1 MAAPTDFVVALISD
15 LHFGPEA
22 SFGGKLR
29 KLTARAPELTR
40 AFVDRMNN
48 VVRPDLVVN
57 LGDDIEDEG
66 LEKDR
71 ERYDECIGILRG
83 VRAELVNVAG
93 NHDVINLGPN
103 DLLRAWGKPEG
114 GELYSSFDR
123 AGFHF
128 VVLHTRERKDL
139 DVSVGREQMDWLA
152 ADLDRAALPTIV
164 LMHHSAAD
172 QDLRGNR
179 WFEGSP
185 HICLVRERRA
195 LRSLFKRHGRVLAV
209 FNGHLHW
216 NHLDV
221 IEGIPYV
228 TLQSLIE
235 NLDEDA
241 PGRPAAAHAVVR
253 LSEKRV
259 VVEIE
264 GAERARYQFDRRGEG
279 QGSAADVDA

>member
-1 MAAPTDFVVALISD
+1 MELVLALVTD

-29 KLTARAPELTR
+29 KLTGEAPELAR
-40 AFVDRMNN
+40 AFVERMNE

-66 LEKDR
+66 LEADR
-71 ERYDECIGILRG
+71 ARYQACVDVLRG
-83 VRAELVNVAG
+83 ARAELFHVAG
-93 NHDVINLGPN
+93 NHDLVHLRED
-103 DLLRAWGKPEG
+103 DLLAAWRRPE
-114 GELYSSFDR
+114 LTRLHYSFDR
-123 AGFHF
+123 GGYHF
-128 VVLHTRERKDL
+128 AVLHTRERKDI
-139 DVSVGREQMDWLA
+139 DVRVGDDQIRWLA
-152 ADLDRAALPTIV
+152 ADLAAARAPTVI

-185 HICLVRERRA
+185 HICLVDERRELRA
-195 LRSLFKRHGRVLAV
+195 LFRRHGVVAV

-221 IEGIPYV
+221 IDGIPYV

-235 NLDEDA
+235 NLDDDA
-241 PGRPAAAHAVVR
+241 PGRAAAAHAVVR
-253 LSEKRV
+253 L
-259 VVEIE
+259 
-264 GAERARYQFDRRGEG
+264 
-279 QGSAADVDA
+279 

>member
-1 MAAPTDFVVALISD
+1 MELVVALVSD
-15 LHFGPEA
+15 LHFGPQA

-29 KLTARAPELTR
+29 KLTGEAPALTR
-40 AFVDRMNN
+40 AFVDRMNAA
-48 VVRPDLVVN
+48 VRPDLVVN

-66 LEKDR
+66 PAADR
-71 ERYDECIGILRG
+71 DRYAACVGILQG
-83 VRAELVNVAG
+83 VQAELFHVAG
-93 NHDVINLGPN
+93 NHDLIHLTPD
-103 DLLRAWGKPEG
+103 DLLSAWARPEVTR
-114 GELYSSFDR
+114 LHYAFDR
-123 AGFHF
+123 GGFHF
-128 VVLHTRERKDL
+128 VVLHTRERKDV
-139 DVSVGREQMDWLA
+139 DVSVGDEQIAWLA
-152 ADLDRAALPTIV
+152 EDLAGATLPTVV

-195 LRSLFKRHGRVLAV
+195 LRALFERHGVLAV

-216 NHLDV
+216 NHVDV

-235 NLDEDA
+235 NLDDDA
-241 PGRPAAAHAVVR
+241 PGRPAAAHAIVR
-253 LSEKRV
+253 LDPKRI

-264 GAERARYQFDRRGEG
+264 GAERARYQIDR
-279 QGSAADVDA
+279 SA